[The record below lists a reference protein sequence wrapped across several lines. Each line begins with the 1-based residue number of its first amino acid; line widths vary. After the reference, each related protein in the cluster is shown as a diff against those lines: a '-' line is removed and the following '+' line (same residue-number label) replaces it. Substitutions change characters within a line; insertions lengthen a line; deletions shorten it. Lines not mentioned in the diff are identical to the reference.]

1 MGVFDGGAVA
11 SHEDGVEHGEGAA
24 DAEDEAEEDA
34 DEGTGEEVHQ
44 AMVCPVW
51 ARGRLSHTI
60 GGRLSLR
67 GDLRGEWRSVGE
79 E

>member
-1 MGVFDGGAVA
+1 
-11 SHEDGVEHGEGAA
+11 
-24 DAEDEAEEDA
+24 
-34 DEGTGEEVHQ
+34 
-44 AMVCPVW
+44 MVCPVW